1 MVKAIFYHKPDS
13 SYKDVTG
20 LQYHFP
26 KIYLSRVLQ
35 TLGDNI
41 IYYGPL
47 PGMSSRYYSGLSR
60 VTRVDRDPDMEDHHF
75 AFLDDYIDFD
85 RPVGYLENGGFERK
99 LVMPGGSINSGRS
112 VQAVRLIEDRE
123 FAAIV
128 TAGLSDPDEWPER
141 IDVPSDNR
149 PLPAFDEPGQAAYL
163 AGPYERPIISQT
175 INRPFREAKF
185 RQHIRKVY
193 DRTCA
198 FTGLRLING
207 GGRPEVEA
215 AHIIPV
221 ERGGNDSVQNGIA
234 LSGTVHWMFDRGL
247 LSLADDYRILCSRQL
262 NADVSHICWS
272 GTWWRKCRQTL
283 DYARIHIILIG
294 IARTS
299 SSDRESPNFR
309 FPFVPVL

>member
-13 SYKDVTG
+13 AYKDVTG
-20 LQYHFP
+20 VQYHFP
-26 KIYLSRVLQ
+26 KMYLSRVLQ
-35 TLGDNI
+35 TVGDWI
-41 IYYGPL
+41 VYYGPI
-47 PGMSSRYYSGLSR
+47 PGMGSRYYSGLSQ
-60 VTRVDRDPDMEDHHF
+60 VVAVEPDPDMPDHHY
-75 AFLDDYIDFD
+75 AFLSGYMDFD
-85 RPVGYLENGGFERK
+85 RPIGYVEQGGFEKK
-99 LVMPGGSINSGRS
+99 LVMPDGSINSGRS

-128 TAGLSDPDEWPER
+128 ATGLSDPDEWPQR
-141 IDVPSDNR
+141 TDSIDGAHSPD
-149 PLPAFDEPGQAAYL
+149 AMEEPEQAPYL
-163 AGPYERPIISQT
+163 AGAYERPIISQT

-185 RQHIRKVY
+185 RQHVRKIY

-247 LSLADDYRILCSRQL
+247 LSLSDEYRILCSRQL
-262 NADVSHICWS
+262 NADVSHLLVS
-272 GTWWRKCRQTL
+272 
-283 DYARIHIILIG
+283 DM
-294 IARTS
+294 IAR
-299 SSDRESPNFR
+299 
-309 FPFVPVL
+309 VPSEKRLRPHPHYLEWHRGNVFKQ